1 MLASQ
6 LCAFDDNTDF
16 VGTVYFVTIS
26 ICDTL
31 SQFNG
36 GTDKVKVSGL
46 NSMNYSN
53 QNFHRVLKVLLL
65 ISLPQKAQE
74 EVLNGE
80 ITVTK

>member
-1 MLASQ
+1 
-6 LCAFDDNTDF
+6 
-16 VGTVYFVTIS
+16 
-26 ICDTL
+26 
-31 SQFNG
+31 
-36 GTDKVKVSGL
+36 
-46 NSMNYSN
+46 MNYSN